1 MTDNYL
7 TRKQFFAVL
16 ASDIA
21 NDGSDIT
28 ITITPKQTKKYPT
41 LHTIDLQT
49 IPDVDRISMATSHP
63 RMDIPATN
71 YTYEQAINLVRAFL
85 TIASTGH
92 D

>member
-21 NDGSDIT
+21 NDGADIT
-28 ITITPKQTKKYPT
+28 ITITPQINKKYPT
-41 LHTIDLQT
+41 LHTIDIQT
-49 IPDVDRISMATSHP
+49 IPDVDHIRMSTSHP
-63 RMDIPATN
+63 RMDIPATD
-71 YTYEQAINLVRAFL
+71 YTYQEAITIVRAFL

>member
-28 ITITPKQTKKYPT
+28 ITITPPINKKYPT
-41 LHTIDLQT
+41 LHTIDIQT
-49 IPDVDRISMATSHP
+49 ISDVDHIRMSTSHP
-63 RMDIPATN
+63 RIDIPATDF
-71 YTYEQAINLVRAFL
+71 TYQEAINIIRAFL
-85 TIASTGH
+85 TIAHQS
-92 D
+92 

>member
-21 NDGSDIT
+21 NNGADIT
-28 ITITPKQTKKYPT
+28 ITITPQISKKYPT
-41 LHTIDLQT
+41 LQTIDIQT
-49 IPDVDRISMATSHP
+49 IPDVDHIRMSTSHP
-63 RMDIPATN
+63 RMDINATDF
-71 YTYEQAINLVRAFL
+71 TYQEAINIVRAFF
-85 TIASTGH
+85 TIASTTN